1 MGKIKN
7 LTGLVF
13 GNLTVDRLATKEID
27 HQGSDIRWWCS
38 CCCGNKL
45 IVRACHLVSGHTKSC
60 RHCKIPSN
68 FISLTMNEKV
78 LERDLNSIA
87 FKYKNIPMDCD
98 AIEQSYINEMANL
111 LVDSSVD
118 EEEFYSIMKFFK
130 TFQEDE

>member
-1 MGKIKN
+1 
-7 LTGLVF
+7 
-13 GNLTVDRLATKEID
+13 
-27 HQGSDIRWWCS
+27 
-38 CCCGNKL
+38 
-45 IVRACHLVSGHTKSC
+45 
-60 RHCKIPSN
+60 
-68 FISLTMNEKV
+68 MNEKV